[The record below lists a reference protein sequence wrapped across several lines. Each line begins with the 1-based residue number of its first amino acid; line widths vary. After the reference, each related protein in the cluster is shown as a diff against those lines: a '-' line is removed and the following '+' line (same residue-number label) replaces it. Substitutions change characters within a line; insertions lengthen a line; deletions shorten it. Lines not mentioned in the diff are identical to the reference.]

1 MRETEADFPNPFI
14 DIVKMV
20 NERKGPNGESLICSS
35 CKKIIGVECKGFESP
50 IEVKEWSMS
59 GMCKE
64 CQDGV
69 FNQ

>member
-1 MRETEADFPNPFI
+1 MAEDSNPFI
-14 DIVKMV
+14 DVVKMV
-20 NERKGPNGESLICSS
+20 NENEARKGPNGESLICSS

-69 FNQ
+69 FKQ